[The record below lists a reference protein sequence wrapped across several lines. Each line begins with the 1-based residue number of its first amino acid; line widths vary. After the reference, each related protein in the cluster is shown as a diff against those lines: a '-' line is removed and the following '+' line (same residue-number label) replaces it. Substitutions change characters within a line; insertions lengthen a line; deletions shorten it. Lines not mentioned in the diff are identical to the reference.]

1 MILKHI
7 VRAVGPQ
14 FSIIKPKLYPY
25 IFIACDIFSLL
36 LQAIGGGVASSA
48 STNKVTDMGGNIM
61 LAGIIF
67 QVVTFTALYVLIAI
81 YLVKLQRNKASL
93 SAEASTLIHSR
104 NFKIFIV
111 GMFLASLFIFVRCVY
126 RIAELAE
133 GWANEIMR
141 DEVGYIVLDGV

>member
-1 MILKHI
+1 M

-14 FSIIKPKLYPY
+14 YSIIKPILYPY
-25 IFIACDIFSLL
+25 IFIACDIFSLV

-48 STNKVTDMGGNIM
+48 NTDSGTTLGGNIM

-67 QVVTFTALYVLIAI
+67 QVATFVILYIVIAI
-81 YLVKLQRNKASL
+81 YILKLQRDRNSL
-93 SAEASTLIHSR
+93 TADAVALLQSKD
-104 NFKIFIV
+104 FKIFAS
-111 GMFLASLFIFVRCVY
+111 GMLVASLFIFVRCVY

-141 DEVGYIVLDGV
+141 DEVGYIILDGL